1 MIVKIVQVFVKPP
14 HVDDFIRAAVEN
26 REHSVKE
33 PGNLRFD
40 VLQSGEDPT
49 RFFLYEAY
57 ATETAAEAHKSTP
70 HYLTWKVK
78 VADWMARPREGVPCA
93 VIAPKESARW

>member
-1 MIVKIVQVFVKPP
+1 MIVNVIQVLVKPE
-14 HVDDFIRAAVEN
+14 HVEAFIRATVEN
-26 REHSVKE
+26 HEHSIKE

-40 VLQSGEDPT
+40 LLQSKEDPA

-57 ATETAAEAHKSTP
+57 ATEVAAAAHKSTP

-78 VADWMARPREGVPCA
+78 VADWMARPREGVPCR
-93 VIAPKESARW
+93 VLAPADSGAW